1 MPNDIL
7 TGNEGEQVQSAISST
22 IPALF
27 QASYRVSIALVAVAI
42 IILLA
47 PVPPLI
53 VALLVLGAAA
63 LLALIG
69 AAAFHA
75 FTCAIKAHYAN
86 NAAGAAATYG
96 FPTYAALKASWPWL
110 VRAAAC

>member
-1 MPNDIL
+1 MPNDIS
-7 TGNEGEQVQSAISST
+7 TDGPGEQPQSAIASK

-27 QASYRVSIALVAVAI
+27 QAVYRVSVALVAVAI

-47 PVPPLI
+47 PLPPLI
-53 VALLVLGAAA
+53 AALIVLGAAA

>member
-1 MPNDIL
+1 MPNDIPA
-7 TGNEGEQVQSAISST
+7 GSSGEQAPSAIANK

-27 QASYRVSIALVAVAI
+27 QATYRVSIALVAVAI

-47 PVPPLI
+47 PLPPLI
-53 VALLVLGAAA
+53 AALIVLGAAA

-110 VRAAAC
+110 VRVAAC